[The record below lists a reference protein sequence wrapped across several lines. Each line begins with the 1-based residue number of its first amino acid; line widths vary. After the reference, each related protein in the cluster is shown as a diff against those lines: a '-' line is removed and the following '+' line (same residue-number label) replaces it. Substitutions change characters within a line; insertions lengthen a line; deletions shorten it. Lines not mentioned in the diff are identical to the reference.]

1 MKCTPMRRASAIFA
15 LLLAAPLAAQDLTEE
30 TYAEI
35 RDHVLPCADELR
47 WTLVDWR
54 ASFWDAVVEAQKA
67 DKPILLW
74 AMNGHPLACT

>member
-1 MKCTPMRRASAIFA
+1 MERMRRTAAVLA
-15 LLLAAPLAAQDLTEE
+15 LLLSAKAAAQDLTDD
-30 TYAEI
+30 TYAQI
-35 RDHVLPCADELR
+35 RDHVLPAADELR
-47 WTLVDWR
+47 WTKVDWR